1 MTYVFQQPSFL
12 SPGSKSKST
21 DRRTRPLDSSWNGD
35 PCLPMRSRI
44 TLIFQARS
52 LHPNLTSHLSPSAH
66 RVGISEIPSF
76 PLVQCFLHH
85 VASFC
90 LLTRLSTQGYYMTF
104 SSRSPHQVGNAVI
117 TKPHG
122 LYFSNN
128 QSPQTA
134 LWTPGNTLQ
143 MCRRRVRR
151 EGKERRGVGTDQR

>member
-1 MTYVFQQPSFL
+1 M
-12 SPGSKSKST
+12 
-21 DRRTRPLDSSWNGD
+21 
-35 PCLPMRSRI
+35 
-44 TLIFQARS
+44 FQAQS

-90 LLTRLSTQGYYMTF
+90 LLTRLSMQGYYMTF
-104 SSRSPHQVGNAVI
+104 SSRSPHQVGNAMV

-143 MCRRRVRR
+143 TCCRRVKR
-151 EGKERRGVGTDQR
+151 EGKEGRRERQRREIEKPTLPMELAVLRSHFNVTLLNQPALSCEAKRLAPEIQCVQ